1 MGEPPD
7 GGFSSRLER
16 VEDRLRT
23 RMEDRVEDRV
33 EVYEAQLAE
42 NHYYGLAPTP
52 YDYQVQS
59 KSPARARLEPACSH
73 CLYLPA
79 YNSLQRRPPASPGN
93 SRLGLPLCDNINL
106 NRNSLRTPLLED
118 DRESCV

>member
-1 MGEPPD
+1 MEE
-7 GGFSSRLER
+7 RLGTRREAR
-16 VEDRLRT
+16 MED

-33 EVYEAQLAE
+33 EVYEAQK
-42 NHYYGLAPTP
+42 HYYGLSPTP

-59 KSPARARLEPACSH
+59 KRPAGIEPACSDSF
-73 CLYLPA
+73 YLAAPA
-79 YNSLQRRPPASPGN
+79 YNSLQRRPPASPGRAN
-93 SRLGLPLCDNINL
+93 GRLGLPLCDNISL